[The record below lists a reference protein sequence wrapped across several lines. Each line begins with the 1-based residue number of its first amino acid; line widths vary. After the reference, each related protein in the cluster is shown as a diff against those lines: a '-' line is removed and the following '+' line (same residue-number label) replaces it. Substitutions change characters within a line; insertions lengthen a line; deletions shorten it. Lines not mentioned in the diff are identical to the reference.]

1 MWRSSAFSP
10 KLTDSVGTGDPAALR
25 QIKALRRAAAAR
37 EDYGQSLARLLPAA
51 VADRLRADPG
61 AFGRSTRLMVTVLV
75 SDVRGYTTL
84 VGDTVN
90 LAQRLQDLARPAGTT
105 LLSAATARA
114 LSAPPGFGSRE
125 CVSLGLVSVK
135 GRVAPVEAFALAL
148 PVLAG
153 TKAGDEPC
161 AVGGI
166 GGTLVD

>member
-1 MWRSSAFSP
+1 
-10 KLTDSVGTGDPAALR
+10 LTDSVGTGDPAALR

-37 EDYGQSLARLLPAA
+37 EDYGQSLGRLLPAA

-75 SDVRGYTTL
+75 SDVRGYTAL

-135 GRVAPVEAFALAL
+135 GRVAPVEASRSRYLYWPARRQVTN
-148 PVLAG
+148 PVQSVGSGAHLS
-153 TKAGDEPC
+153 TSRREGD
-161 AVGGI
+161 
-166 GGTLVD
+166 